1 MSPTRG
7 DSMRIPA
14 NSACFAQLRRGISA
28 LATPS
33 AFTTPP
39 WVKDAI
45 ADYSDEFMHAALVTN
60 FATYAGAMV
69 TTQEVTDAVSGSRA
83 PAQSSSANHRMAPE
97 ARREYC
103 PSKEAKYDC

>member
-1 MSPTRG
+1 MSPARG

-14 NSACFAQLRRGISA
+14 NRACFAQLRRGFSA

-33 AFTTPP
+33 AVTTSP

-60 FATYAGAMV
+60 LANYAGAMV
-69 TTQEVTDAVSGSRA
+69 TTQEVTDAASSSRA
-83 PAQSSSANHRMAPE
+83 LAQSSSASHGMAPE
-97 ARREYC
+97 ARRQYC
-103 PSKEAKYDC
+103 PSKEAKNDC